1 MRRARKKLHFFLI
14 LLHSIGCLYLFFY
27 FYSRIFQKLKYSP
40 NPHIM
45 RKFYYLLSF
54 LVAMLWSFNSYAQE
68 VVTLKFEA
76 EHQDHSYQ
84 QLDSIM
90 VTNLTQGWT
99 EVLYY
104 PDTILTMNTVGI
116 HGWEN
121 EKGSVKLY
129 QNVPN
134 PFNGITD
141 FRLTL
146 LNKEKVDLVVFDI
159 NGKKVAEYHNTLPS
173 GEHQFRATMN
183 TPQTY
188 LLSAVTK
195 NGNTSIKM
203 INLSNTGEQ
212 ARIEYVSSMPLTV
225 ETTKKHTNNLFA
237 QGDNMQYVGYA
248 TQIDGSKEAAVTQKQ
263 QGSGTVTFVFPNEEI
278 PPYLIVRTDSAFN
291 LTSSTATLSGSWKA
305 HNMTVTEEG
314 FNWRQANAT
323 EWNTLTCDH
332 TDAEF
337 TFGIRNLTKETQY
350 VFKAYAVADEEY
362 YYGEEVTFSTTG
374 IVPPTVKTDSVTDI
388 DYNRA
393 HVYGSFAKGEESVKK
408 IGFEL
413 RENAEWV
420 NVRSFIG
427 TQITSPFDY
436 ELFDLKQNTKY
447 AVRAYAI
454 TESDTTY
461 AEPKYFTTM
470 AITPPVVKTLEATE
484 VASVKALLHGTFTKT
499 SEDVTACG
507 FQYKKDGTDSW
518 LAVAATLTPEFS
530 ALATSLTPS
539 TKYVFRAYAQ
549 TASDLAYGEE
559 LSFTTVEYVM
569 PSIEAGEV
577 TDITNTSATVSAKQ
591 SNGAEI
597 VERGFIYSLY
607 PNRTL
612 NSHATYQLIGTV
624 KDGSTE
630 DGVFQ
635 TTLSLIQGATYYVR
649 GYAKTADMV
658 LYTEDMKVVMPD
670 PEGLVDCGT
679 VTDADG
685 NEYKTVR
692 LGSNCWMREN
702 LRTTKYAD
710 GTPIEFYDRPTMT
723 KVSLEK
729 AMYEPFI
736 QNNDTMPAEVCGYY
750 YGVGFINDDNAIC
763 PIGWRVS
770 TMDDWCDLFNYVSET
785 YADNA
790 AVTCNTS
797 GRGSVGNISLA
808 YPLVI
813 PHYFANYNMGK
824 PQPTSNATGF
834 GWFYA
839 GSLNGNT
846 TSSYP
851 RCEGRY
857 DAYWTS
863 TKTGSNCL
871 PFFIQ
876 NTGSNLQRYYES
888 GCQLYGYFVRCVKE
902 PDPVLG
908 VVTTEP
914 MSDVTYYSAT
924 AHGKIVSNGYT
935 AVTERGFCWNNDT
948 APTVD
953 NHKVVVEGTENEFS
967 TVLNDLTHETTYYVR
982 AYMINSVGIS
992 YGEEVSFTTLPL
1004 PVVPT
1009 VTTGEAHNIM
1019 KDQATI
1025 DGEVTSDGGEAV
1037 TARGICYATTP
1048 EPTIESTVIPSG
1060 EGLGSFSV
1068 EIKELVSGQTYYA
1081 RAYATNKVGTAYGN
1095 EVTFAPLV
1103 EAQKPTVITQSVDN
1117 ILDTKATVHC
1127 EVTENGGADV
1137 TERGICYSTTNA
1149 QPDLGDKSIKAN
1161 DAGMGTYALVMDSL
1175 SFETTY
1181 YVRAYAVNEAGV
1193 GYGDALTF
1201 TTLEEIKEMLVRAGE
1216 VTGVTRTDATVSATL
1231 LYGVD
1236 VTERGFIYSLYPGRT
1251 LSSHATYQLIGT
1263 IKDESTENGEFS
1275 HTFTNL
1281 IQGGTYYVRG
1291 YAKTAE
1297 KEVYSEDMKVVM
1309 QDPEGLV
1316 DCGTM
1321 VDGDGNEYRT
1331 VVLGGNCWTREN
1343 LRTTKYADGTPIT
1356 MFDRPTMT
1364 LISNE
1369 YAMYEPFIQSGD
1381 TMPAEVCGYYYGVGF
1396 VNDDKAVCPAG
1407 WRVSTMDD
1415 WCSLLNYVSETYA
1428 NNTAVTC
1435 NTSGR
1440 GSVGSLSLAYPIV
1453 LPHYFASYNFGK
1465 PQATSNAT
1473 GFGWFY
1479 AGSLN
1484 GNTSSSYP
1492 RCEGRY
1498 DAYWTSTKTG
1508 SNCLPWFFQSTGT
1521 TLQRYYESGC
1531 QRYGYFIRCVK
1542 EPEAQLGSVQTNP
1555 MTEISHNAATAN
1567 ARILSDGF
1575 AAVTERGFCW
1585 NTTGNP
1591 SIEDHKEVVDVT
1603 AYTYSFGMTGLTP
1616 ETNYYVKAY
1625 MVNEIGMSYGE
1636 EVSFTT
1642 KPAPTI
1648 ATVTTSEA
1656 YEIMT
1661 DNVKVDGNV
1670 SADGGAE
1677 VTARGICYATTAAPT
1692 VESKTVDCG
1701 KGTGIFTA
1709 ALTGLEQGQTYY
1721 ARAYAVNEVGT
1732 SYGNEITFKALAQAE
1747 KPMVHTLE
1755 VTGIIDVAAVVN
1767 CEVVSNGGSEIIERG
1782 VCYSTTNNQPDLSDK
1797 VVRAATAEVGTYQIE
1812 LKDLSFETT
1821 YYVRAYATNE
1831 AGTAYGEAL
1840 TFTTMEE
1847 FKEMAVEAGE
1857 VTGVTRTEAT
1867 VSATLKYGQNVTERG
1882 FLYSLYKNAT
1892 HKSHPTYVLI
1902 GSKQVE
1908 GTDNG
1913 EFSAT
1918 FENLIQGAIYYVR
1931 GYAKSGDEYVYSND
1945 MKVVMEDPEGLKD
1958 CGTITDGDGNEY
1970 RTVQLGKLCWTRENL
1985 HTSKYND
1992 GSDISK
1998 FIPIASTIKVAE
2010 KIAEYTP
2017 SVVTYNGY
2025 ADTLYGDMAGY
2036 FYGYGLR
2043 YDPNVDK
2050 ICPEG
2055 WHIPSVDEFGE
2066 LFTYINETYND
2077 GSLAVKAY
2085 SSSGNVNICSN
2096 QDLYYP
2102 MVLPYYF
2109 SNNGFKNTSEKTNA
2123 TGFGWFYF
2131 GELDGNTSQ
2140 SHYRTTQAY
2149 YEGMWTSTGVGSY
2162 MNVFIQH
2169 NGTYL
2174 QYANQTGN
2182 QGYSRVIRCV
2192 KDAE

>member
-1 MRRARKKLHFFLI
+1 
-14 LLHSIGCLYLFFY
+14 
-27 FYSRIFQKLKYSP
+27 
-40 NPHIM
+40 M
-45 RKFYYLLSF
+45 RKIYFVLFS
-54 LVAMLWSFNSYAQE
+54 LVAMLLSFNSTAQE

-84 QLDSIM
+84 QLDSIL
-90 VTNLTQGWT
+90 VTNLTKGWT

-141 FRLTL
+141 FKLML
-146 LNKEKVDLVVFDI
+146 LNKEKVDLMVFDI

-212 ARIEYVSSMPLTV
+212 ARIEYVGSMPLTM
-225 ETTKKHTNNLFA
+225 ESTKKHTNNMFS

-248 TQIDGSKEAAVTQKQ
+248 TQIDGSKEATVTQKQ
-263 QGSGTVTFVFPNEEI
+263 QGSGTVTFVFPNEDL
-278 PPYLIVRTDSAFN
+278 PASLTVRTDSAYN

-305 HNMTVTEEG
+305 HKMTVTEEG
-314 FNWRQANAT
+314 FTWKLASES
-323 EWNTLTCDH
+323 EWDTLTCDH
-332 TDAEF
+332 TDPEF
-337 TFGIRNLTKETQY
+337 TFGLRNLKKETAY
-350 VFKAYAVADEEY
+350 VFKAYAIADDEY
-362 YYGEEVTFSTTG
+362 YWGEEVTFSTTK
-374 IVPPTVKTDSVTDI
+374 IVPPTVTTDSVTEI

-393 HVYGSFAKGEESVKK
+393 RVHGSYAKGEESVKK

-413 RENAEWV
+413 LVDGEWT
-420 NVRSFIG
+420 NIRSFIG
-427 TQITSPFDY
+427 TQMTSPFTTDI
-436 ELFDLKQNTKY
+436 FDLKKKTEY
-447 AVRAYAI
+447 SVRAYAI

-461 AEPKYFTTM
+461 AEPVVF
-470 AITPPVVKTLEATE
+470 ATPDIAPPIVKTLEATE
-484 VASVKALLHGTFTKT
+484 VASVKAMLHGTFTKT

-507 FQYKKDGTDSW
+507 FEYKIDGSDIWTT
-518 LAVAATLTPEFS
+518 LAATLTPDFS
-530 ALATSLTPS
+530 AMAMSLTPS
-539 TKYVFRAYAQ
+539 TKYVFKAFAQ
-549 TASDLAYGEE
+549 TATDKAYGDE
-559 LSFTTVEYVM
+559 LTFSTGEYVM
-569 PSIEAGEV
+569 PSVEAGEV
-577 TDITNTSATVSAKQ
+577 TEITRTSAKVSAKQ
-591 SNGAEI
+591 SNGAEVI
-597 VERGFIYSLY
+597 ERGFLYSLY
-607 PNRTL
+607 PGTELTSDANYR
-612 NSHATYQLIGTV
+612 LIKIV
-624 KDGSTE
+624 KDASTE
-630 DGVFQ
+630 DGEFSA
-635 TTLSLIQGATYYVR
+635 TLSLTQGAIYYVR
-649 GYAKTADMV
+649 GYAKTSDFV
-658 LYTEDMKVVMPD
+658 LYTEDMKVVMQDPEGLKDCGTATDADGNEYRTVVLGSNCWTRENLRTTKLSDGTPIKAFVVNTTDHTKLPMTECYYVPVVRGNDTLPKDVVGCYYNYGAALSKVSACPVGWRVATFDDYMELFAYVKETYNVSGTLNTNKTTGYIGTYVAPYMVLPHYWNGKPLQNGTNETGFNYFYGGDINWSTGNGGYSYYRFEGRYDALLTSTPASEGSDAPWFMQTTGSTNNTWQKYFNKNASYGQFIRCVKEPEPVLGTVETKSVDQVTYHSAALAGEITSTGYSLVSERGFCWNTEENPTVENHKQVVEGSSPDFSAVIDELTPATTYYVKAYMTNAVGTSYGEQLTFTTQAAPTVPVVVTGEVHDKMLDQVSVDGSVTDDCREAVTARGICYATTAGPTTESMVVECGEGLGNFTAVLKNLEKGQTYYARAYATNKVGTAYGEEIVFTPLIEAEKPTVHTLSVMGISDRQATVNGEVTSSGGADVTERGICYSKTNETPDMGDLVIRAEEAGLGSYQITLDSLDFETTYYVRAYAVNEVGTAYGEALTFTTLEEVKEMVVMADGVTDVTRTSATVSAQLLHGVDVTERGFIYSLYPERKLSSHATYQLLGTIKDESTENGAFSHTFTNLIQGGIYYVRAYAKTADKEIYSEDMKVVMQD
-670 PEGLVDCGT
+670 PEGLVDCGKM
-679 VTDADG
+679 VDADG
-685 NEYKTVR
+685 NEYRTVV
-692 LGSNCWMREN
+692 LGGNCWIREN

-710 GTPIEFYDRPTMT
+710 GTPIEMYDRPTMT
-723 KVSLEK
+723 MVPTDK
-729 AMYEPFI
+729 AQYEPFI
-736 QNNDTMPAEVCGYY
+736 QSGDTMPAEACGYY
-750 YGVGFINDDNAIC
+750 YGVGFINDEKAVC
-763 PIGWRVS
+763 PAGWRVS
-770 TMDDWCDLFNYVSET
+770 TMDDWCALLNYVSET

-797 GRGSVGNISLA
+797 GKGSVGNISLA
-808 YPLVI
+808 YPLVL
-813 PHYFANYNMGK
+813 PHYFSTFNIGK
-824 PQPTSNATGF
+824 PQPNSNATGF

-846 TSSYP
+846 GSSWV

-863 TKTGSNCL
+863 TKTDANCL
-871 PFFIQ
+871 PWFIQ
-876 NTGSNLQRYYES
+876 NTGSNLQRYYE
-888 GCQLYGYFVRCVKE
+888 
-902 PDPVLG
+902 
-908 VVTTEP
+908 
-914 MSDVTYYSAT
+914 
-924 AHGKIVSNGYT
+924 
-935 AVTERGFCWNNDT
+935 
-948 APTVD
+948 
-953 NHKVVVEGTENEFS
+953 
-967 TVLNDLTHETTYYVR
+967 
-982 AYMINSVGIS
+982 
-992 YGEEVSFTTLPL
+992 
-1004 PVVPT
+1004 
-1009 VTTGEAHNIM
+1009 
-1019 KDQATI
+1019 
-1025 DGEVTSDGGEAV
+1025 
-1037 TARGICYATTP
+1037 
-1048 EPTIESTVIPSG
+1048 
-1060 EGLGSFSV
+1060 
-1068 EIKELVSGQTYYA
+1068 
-1081 RAYATNKVGTAYGN
+1081 TN
-1095 EVTFAPLV
+1095 
-1103 EAQKPTVITQSVDN
+1103 
-1117 ILDTKATVHC
+1117 
-1127 EVTENGGADV
+1127 
-1137 TERGICYSTTNA
+1137 
-1149 QPDLGDKSIKAN
+1149 
-1161 DAGMGTYALVMDSL
+1161 
-1175 SFETTY
+1175 
-1181 YVRAYAVNEAGV
+1181 
-1193 GYGDALTF
+1193 
-1201 TTLEEIKEMLVRAGE
+1201 
-1216 VTGVTRTDATVSATL
+1216 
-1231 LYGVD
+1231 
-1236 VTERGFIYSLYPGRT
+1236 
-1251 LSSHATYQLIGT
+1251 
-1263 IKDESTENGEFS
+1263 
-1275 HTFTNL
+1275 
-1281 IQGGTYYVRG
+1281 
-1291 YAKTAE
+1291 
-1297 KEVYSEDMKVVM
+1297 
-1309 QDPEGLV
+1309 
-1316 DCGTM
+1316 
-1321 VDGDGNEYRT
+1321 
-1331 VVLGGNCWTREN
+1331 
-1343 LRTTKYADGTPIT
+1343 
-1356 MFDRPTMT
+1356 
-1364 LISNE
+1364 
-1369 YAMYEPFIQSGD
+1369 
-1381 TMPAEVCGYYYGVGF
+1381 
-1396 VNDDKAVCPAG
+1396 
-1407 WRVSTMDD
+1407 
-1415 WCSLLNYVSETYA
+1415 
-1428 NNTAVTC
+1428 
-1435 NTSGR
+1435 
-1440 GSVGSLSLAYPIV
+1440 
-1453 LPHYFASYNFGK
+1453 
-1465 PQATSNAT
+1465 
-1473 GFGWFY
+1473 
-1479 AGSLN
+1479 
-1484 GNTSSSYP
+1484 
-1492 RCEGRY
+1492 
-1498 DAYWTSTKTG
+1498 
-1508 SNCLPWFFQSTGT
+1508 
-1521 TLQRYYESGC
+1521 C

-1591 SIEDHKEVVDVT
+1591 TIEDHKEVVDVT

-1625 MVNEIGMSYGE
+1625 MVNEVGMSYGE

-1709 ALTGLEQGQTYY
+1709 ALTELEQGQTYY

-1732 SYGNEITFKALAQAE
+1732 AYGNEITFKALAQAE

-1812 LKDLSFETT
+1812 LKDLSFETA

-1902 GSKQVE
+1902 GSKKVE

-1945 MKVVMEDPEGLKD
+1945 MKVVMEDPDGLKD

-2066 LFTYINETYND
+2066 LFTYINETYNE
-2077 GSLAVKAY
+2077 GSLAVNAY

-2096 QDLYYP
+2096 QNLYYP

-2109 SNNGFKNTSEKTNA
+2109 SSNGFKNTNENTNA

-2131 GELDGNTSQ
+2131 GELDGNTVQ

-2149 YEGMWTSTGVGSY
+2149 YEGMWTSTEVGSY
-2162 MNVFIQH
+2162 MNVFVQH
-2169 NGTYL
+2169 NGTNL

>member
-1 MRRARKKLHFFLI
+1 
-14 LLHSIGCLYLFFY
+14 
-27 FYSRIFQKLKYSP
+27 
-40 NPHIM
+40 
-45 RKFYYLLSF
+45 
-54 LVAMLWSFNSYAQE
+54 MLWSFNSNAQE

-159 NGKKVAEYHNTLPS
+159 NGKKVAEYHNTLPC

-225 ETTKKHTNNLFA
+225 ETTKKHTNNLFT

-248 TQIDGSKEAAVTQKQ
+248 TQIDGSKEATVTQKQ

-278 PPYLIVRTDSAFN
+278 PPYLTVRTDSAYN

-337 TFGIRNLTKETQY
+337 TFGLRNLTKETQY
-350 VFKAYAVADEEY
+350 VFKAYAVAEEEY

-388 DYNRA
+388 DYNHA

-539 TKYVFRAYAQ
+539 TKYIFRAYAQ
-549 TASDLAYGEE
+549 TPSDLAYGEE
-559 LSFTTVEYVM
+559 LSFTTGEYVM

-597 VERGFIYSLY
+597 IERGFIYSLY
-607 PNRTL
+607 PGVTL
-612 NSHATYQLIGTV
+612 NSNATYQIIKTI
-624 KDGSTE
+624 KDASTE
-630 DGVFQ
+630 DGTFS
-635 TTLSLIQGATYYVR
+635 TTLSLVQGAIYYVR
-649 GYAKTADMV
+649 GYAKTSDFT

-679 VTDADG
+679 MVDADG
-685 NEYKTVR
+685 NEYRTVR
-692 LGSNCWMREN
+692 LGSNCWARTN
-702 LRTTKYAD
+702 LHTTKLSD
-710 GTPIEFYDRPTMT
+710 GTPIEMFVVNRET
-723 KVSLEK
+723 
-729 AMYEPFI
+729 
-736 QNNDTMPAEVCGYY
+736 NNKLSQTGAYYVPVVYSSDTFPKEVCGYFY
-750 YGVGFINDDNAIC
+750 NYGAALSEVSPC
-763 PIGWRVS
+763 PVGWRVA
-770 TMDDWCDLFNYVSET
+770 TFDDYMDLFAYIQTIYNVSGT
-785 YADNA
+785 L
-790 AVTCNTS
+790 NTNKS
-797 GRGSVGNISLA
+797 TGSIDVNVAPYMCL
-808 YPLVI
+808 
-813 PHYFANYNMGK
+813 PHYWNGRPLQNS
-824 PQPTSNATGF
+824 TNETGF
-834 GWFYA
+834 NYFYA
-839 GSLNGNT
+839 GDIDWSV
-846 TSSYP
+846 SSGGYSYY
-851 RCEGRY
+851 RFQGRY
-857 DAYWTS
+857 DALLTS
-863 TKTGSNCL
+863 TKASGNSPWFMQSTGNTTWQKYYNTSASYGQ
-871 PFFIQ
+871 FI
-876 NTGSNLQRYYES
+876 
-888 GCQLYGYFVRCVKE
+888 RCVKE
-902 PDPVLG
+902 PEPELG
-908 VVTTEP
+908 VVKTEP

-953 NHKVVVEGTENEFS
+953 NHKVIVEGTEAEFS
-967 TVLNDLTHETTYYVR
+967 TVLNDLTHETTYYVI

-1149 QPDLGDKSIKAN
+1149 QPDLNDKSIKAN

-1181 YVRAYAVNEAGV
+1181 YVRAYAMNEAGV

-1201 TTLEEIKEMLVRAGE
+1201 TTLEEIKEMQVRAGE
-1216 VTGVTRTDATVSATL
+1216 VTGVTRTEATVSATL

-1263 IKDESTENGEFS
+1263 IKDESIENGEFS

-1356 MFDRPTMT
+1356 FYDRSTMT
-1364 LISNE
+1364 MVSTE
-1369 YAMYEPFIQSGD
+1369 YAMYEPFIQNGD

-1396 VNDDKAVCPAG
+1396 VNDEKSVCPAG

-1415 WCSLLNYVSETYA
+1415 WCALFNYVSETYA
-1428 NNTAVTC
+1428 DNAAVTC

-1440 GSVGSLSLAYPIV
+1440 GSIGAIALAYPII
-1453 LPHYFASYNFGK
+1453 LPHYFASFNIGK
-1465 PQATSNAT
+1465 PQTTSNAT

-1484 GNTSSSYP
+1484 GNTGSSYP
-1492 RCEGRY
+1492 RCEGKY

-1508 SNCLPWFFQSTGT
+1508 SNCLPYFIQNNNGTGI
-1521 TLQRYYESGC
+1521 QRYYESGC
-1531 QRYGYFIRCVK
+1531 QRYGYYIRCVK
-1542 EPEAQLGSVQTNP
+1542 EPEAQVGIVQTKEA
-1555 MTEISHNAATAN
+1555 TDVKWNAATIN
-1567 ARILSDGF
+1567 AQIVSDGYT
-1575 AAVTERGFCW
+1575 AVTERGFYW

-1591 SIEDHKEVVDVT
+1591 TAEDHKEVVDVT
-1603 AYTYSFGMTGLTP
+1603 TYAYSFTLTDLTP
-1616 ETNYYVKAY
+1616 ETTYYVKAF
-1625 MVNEIGMSYGE
+1625 MENEKGISYGE

-1642 KPAPTI
+1642 LPKPTV
-1648 ATVTTSEA
+1648 ATVTTGEA
-1656 YEIMT
+1656 YNIMLT
-1661 DNVKVDGNV
+1661 SASIDGNV
-1670 SADGGAE
+1670 TADGGAE
-1677 VTARGICYATTAAPT
+1677 VTERGICYATTAEPTIEATVVKSGKGLGTYT
-1692 VESKTVDCG
+1692 VELSDLVS
-1701 KGTGIFTA
+1701 GT
-1709 ALTGLEQGQTYY
+1709 TYF
-1721 ARAYAVNEVGT
+1721 ARAYAVNEIGVA
-1732 SYGNEITFKALAQAE
+1732 YGNEITFSTLSNAE
-1747 KPMVHTLE
+1747 KPTVLTKE
-1755 VTGIIDVAAVVN
+1755 VTNIMDVSAVVN
-1767 CEVVSNGGSEIIERG
+1767 CEVTENGGAEITECG
-1782 VCYSTTNNQPDLSDK
+1782 VCYSTTNNQPDLN
-1797 VVRAATAEVGTYQIE
+1797 
-1812 LKDLSFETT
+1812 DLSVKAAKAGVGDYSVTLSSLNFETQ

-1831 AGTAYGEAL
+1831 AGTSYGETM

-1847 FKEMAVEAGE
+1847 FKEMIVLAGE
-1857 VTGVTRTEAT
+1857 VTDVTRTEAT
-1867 VSATLKYGQNVTERG
+1867 VSATLRYGVDVTERG
-1882 FLYSLYKNAT
+1882 FIYSLYENVT
-1892 HKSHPTYVLI
+1892 HKSHPTVVLL
-1902 GSKQVE
+1902 GSQVVE
-1908 GTDNG
+1908 GTENG
-1913 EFSAT
+1913 EFTYT
-1918 FENLIQGAIYYVR
+1918 FTSFVQGGIYYVR
-1931 GYAKSGDEYVYSND
+1931 GYAKVGEEYTYSPD

-1958 CGTITDGDGNEY
+1958 CGTVTDADGNVY
-1970 RTVQLGKLCWTRENL
+1970 RTTVLGTQCWMRENL
-1985 HTSKYND
+1985 KTTKYND
-1992 GSDISK
+1992 GSEIVAFLPVSN
-1998 FIPIASTIKVAE
+1998 TLKVSETKAQ
-2010 KIAEYTP
+2010 YTP
-2017 SVVTYNGY
+2017 DIVTYNGY
-2025 ADTLYGDMAGY
+2025 ADTLSGDNAGY
-2036 FYGYGLR
+2036 YYGYGFR
-2043 YDPNVDK
+2043 KDPK
-2050 ICPEG
+2050 GGMLCPTG
-2055 WHIPSVDEFGE
+2055 WHVPTAQEFTT
-2066 LFTYINETYND
+2066 LFEYVNETYCE
-2077 GSLAVKAY
+2077 GTCAPAAY
-2085 SSSGNVNICSN
+2085 STTKEVKINTN
-2096 QDLYYP
+2096 QNLYYP
-2102 MVLPYYF
+2102 IVLPHYF
-2109 SNNGFKNTSEKTNA
+2109 GSNGFKNTNENTNA

-2131 GELDGNTSQ
+2131 GELNGNTS
-2140 SHYRTTQAY
+2140 SSYYRTAQTY
-2149 YEGMWTSTGVGSY
+2149 WEGMWTNTEEGNY
-2162 MNVFIQH
+2162 MNCFIQH
-2169 NGTYL
+2169 ANGVYMSYVNETS
-2174 QYANQTGN
+2174 NV
-2182 QGYSRVIRCV
+2182 GYGRVIRCL